1 MTALADWVAG
11 PAGAYLAIA
20 TMAGVTY
27 FCRVSGVALMKGV
40 RVTPRLQRGL
50 RALPGSIVV
59 ATVLPI
65 GVQSG
70 PAALLGLA
78 AGLVAMAA
86 MRHELAALGA
96 GLGVVTLARAAGL

>member
-1 MTALADWVAG
+1 MITSADWVAG

-20 TMAGVTY
+20 AMTVATY
-27 FCRVSGVALMKGV
+27 LCRLSGVALMKGV
-40 RVTPRLQRGL
+40 RVTPRLERGL

-59 ATVLPI
+59 ATVVPI

-78 AGLVAMAA
+78 AGLAAMAVV
-86 MRHELAALGA
+86 RHELAALGA
-96 GLGVVTLARAAGL
+96 GLGVVTLARAAWL